1 MAYRLLGSVADA
13 EDVTQD
19 VWLRAAGADLRDI
32 GDLRAWLVTVA
43 ARRSYD
49 ILKSAR
55 FRRETYVGP
64 WLPEPLLTGPDASQ
78 PVLVDESVS
87 SAMLLI
93 MEELSP
99 PERVAFVLHDVFGLE
114 FGRIAD
120 VLDVSVPGARQLASR
135 ARRRVA
141 KAKQSTP
148 QASKAERERVLTAFR
163 AAYEAGD
170 LAGLVRLLHPDA
182 VYVTDGGGKVSAARK
197 PIHGGERVAEVMVR
211 VGRQWRPD
219 RIDFAE
225 VGGELALVFHRE
237 GRVYSV
243 DTVQIADG
251 LITAYRRVINPDK
264 LVRTS
269 ELSHPE
275 GPPRLPDENAKRA
288 TKEYAREQTPT
299 EPRRQE
305 HGNGLLRPHGR
316 LGHGHLQ
323 VPRVKRLY
331 DQMPEPSYVI
341 RFGSCSNS
349 GGLYRYAY
357 WVTKGVDQIIPV
369 DVYVPG
375 CPPRPEA
382 LLNGIVTLQNQI
394 AQENLAERYGADRYQ
409 RSTSLAAHPQ
419 TRPAQPRGAM
429 SLDAAHSGFGEFG
442 SRRRTASSSPTPGT
456 TRSPSFAPTATPT
469 STGSPRSTRRPTD
482 SASSPTSCAR
492 IRGTT

>member
-1 MAYRLLGSVADA
+1 VAYRLLGSVADA

-78 PVLVDESVS
+78 PVLVEESVS

-141 KAKQSTP
+141 KAKQATP
-148 QASKAERERVLTAFR
+148 QASKAERERVLTVFR

-170 LAGLVRLLHPDA
+170 LTGLVSLLHPDA
-182 VYVTDGGGKVSAARK
+182 VYVTDGGGKGFAARK
-197 PIHGGERVAEVMVR
+197 PIHGGERIAEVMVR

-219 RIDFAE
+219 HIDFAE
-225 VGGELALVFHRE
+225 VGGELALVLHRE
-237 GRVYSV
+237 GRVHCV
-243 DTVQIADG
+243 DTVQITDG

-264 LVRTS
+264 LM
-269 ELSHPE
+269 
-275 GPPRLPDENAKRA
+275 
-288 TKEYAREQTPT
+288 
-299 EPRRQE
+299 
-305 HGNGLLRPHGR
+305 
-316 LGHGHLQ
+316 
-323 VPRVKRLY
+323 RV
-331 DQMPEPSYVI
+331 
-341 RFGSCSNS
+341 
-349 GGLYRYAY
+349 
-357 WVTKGVDQIIPV
+357 
-369 DVYVPG
+369 
-375 CPPRPEA
+375 
-382 LLNGIVTLQNQI
+382 
-394 AQENLAERYGADRYQ
+394 
-409 RSTSLAAHPQ
+409 
-419 TRPAQPRGAM
+419 
-429 SLDAAHSGFGEFG
+429 
-442 SRRRTASSSPTPGT
+442 
-456 TRSPSFAPTATPT
+456 
-469 STGSPRSTRRPTD
+469 
-482 SASSPTSCAR
+482 
-492 IRGTT
+492 